1 MLRFQKMN
9 FFQVLKMKL
18 IERIDY
24 QNYLWEVK
32 DTPDIKVI
40 TGIRR
45 AGKSEVMKS
54 FINRLNSA
62 EFRFGNAFHRPAH
75 RNTRFALFI

>member
-1 MLRFQKMN
+1 
-9 FFQVLKMKL
+9 MKI

-54 FINRLNSA
+54 FISRLKITDETASSA
-62 EFRFGNAFHRPAH
+62 PISTRPG
-75 RNTRFALFI
+75 R

>member
-1 MLRFQKMN
+1 
-9 FFQVLKMKL
+9 MKL

-45 AGKSEVMKS
+45 AGKSERWSCSAAGTASMWANFIKRRLTLLPCVKTKKS
-54 FINRLNSA
+54 TSK
-62 EFRFGNAFHRPAH
+62 
-75 RNTRFALFI
+75 